1 MSVNAR
7 KERIFEV
14 ELSRWN
20 PSGTN
25 PSAEITLPATPY
37 ELADALE
44 RAKINGDTVYSA
56 EVLSCKLDYLPQFI
70 APDANL
76 HELNHLAQRL
86 SSLSAW
92 ELDCFEGMVMM
103 DAVQTQYAPIP
114 VERLINMTHSTEH
127 CQIAYE
133 AHDDPSLGKFY
144 ADNDFVPALEK
155 VSDEVYEYLDFG
167 KIGRE
172 MREGEGGVFTPHGY
186 VVQNGE
192 IAAEYHS
199 GDALPLEKPDYAVL
213 LRITKGHFNDPAYD
227 NETAV
232 FLKLPAGDAALLQA
246 VDAVGAA
253 SPEECAFS
261 SEDCMAPILTEK
273 ISDAL
278 YASEGDCYGLVNELA
293 EQLRRIHDKHNILSY
308 KAMLG
313 EAPGD
318 ISLEEALDLSLVS
331 EDFSVIREAANPA
344 DYARFVLSKYCIE
357 QESELFASA
366 DLDGYGSKLIQG
378 KGISLTEYGVLW
390 SLTGRT
396 VEQYLDQPSQS
407 LGMEMK

>member
-1 MSVNAR
+1 
-7 KERIFEV
+7 
-14 ELSRWN
+14 
-20 PSGTN
+20 
-25 PSAEITLPATPY
+25 
-37 ELADALE
+37 
-44 RAKINGDTVYSA
+44 
-56 EVLSCKLDYLPQFI
+56 
-70 APDANL
+70 
-76 HELNHLAQRL
+76 
-86 SSLSAW
+86 
-92 ELDCFEGMVMM
+92 MM
-103 DAVQTQYAPIP
+103 DAVQTQYAPIS

-144 ADNDFVPALEK
+144 ADNDFVPALER
-155 VSDEVYEYLDFG
+155 VSDEVYEYLDFA

-199 GDALPLEKPDYAVL
+199 GDAIPLEKPDFAVL
-213 LRITKGHFNDPAYD
+213 LRITKRHFNDPAYD

-261 SEDCMAPILTEK
+261 AEDCMAPSLTEK

-293 EQLRRIHDKHNILSY
+293 EQLWQIETENRLLTY
-308 KAMLG
+308 KAMLA

-318 ISLEEALDLSLVS
+318 ISLEEALDLASMTEEFELLTDTASPAEYAKVEIQRMLSLAG
-331 EDFSVIREAANPA
+331 DNG
-344 DYARFVLSKYCIE
+344 LSLFCNLDNYGRYLLE
-357 QESELFASA
+357 QRGVAETS
-366 DLDGYGSKLIQG
+366 YGMLEPQNG
-378 KGISLTEYGVLW
+378 M
-390 SLTGRT
+390 T
-396 VEQYLDQPSQS
+396 VDQCLNRSGQS